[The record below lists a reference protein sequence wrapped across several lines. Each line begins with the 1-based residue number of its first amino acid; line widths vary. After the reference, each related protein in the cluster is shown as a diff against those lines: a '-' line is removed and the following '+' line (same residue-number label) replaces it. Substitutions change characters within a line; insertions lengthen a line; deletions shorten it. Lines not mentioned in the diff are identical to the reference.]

1 MKKRIV
7 AAIMAAVTAF
17 SMPLSASAAWK
28 KDVSGSWKW
37 LEGSTT
43 QTGWKWISGK
53 WYSFDSQGIMTTG
66 WLKEGNTWYY
76 LEQNG
81 AMKTGWLFYNGTWY
95 YLRSNGAMATGW
107 QKIDGVWYYFKEWGG
122 MATGWVTVNGK
133 RYFLA
138 SSGAMQTGIIE
149 VDGNVYY
156 FGEDGA
162 SVTGK
167 VRLNGKTYTFAETG
181 EAAGWRKPQPDKAF
195 DSAGKAA
202 EITVSGG
209 YSGGGSTGGGG
220 SSSGGSSGGTG
231 GGTGGGS
238 ESGDKAEIRVDNGYW
253 EDTEEGLKFNL
264 NDGYYML
271 YDFGIQSLRDGVFKL
286 DSVRIES
293 LSVRNIFGA
302 PSDIRGEIR
311 YFPEGVELLSSNRK
325 SMKIQSASLDDT
337 TGILTLQ
344 FMDLDVTCV
353 VQLKIAADRKS
364 VTLVGVSSKDM
375 SSVRV
380 GMTNLPNT
388 TRTVKNEQEIRD
400 ALADKSVTKLV
411 VWGCAS
417 LGNAG
422 LIKLDAPLVI
432 DRDIEFSDFGSSD
445 LKVAITSSEN
455 WKDENSALFKIENG
469 ATVTLKNFDF
479 YKVYNGN
486 VSSLSPTSCI
496 EVNNS
501 SLRCEGVEFH
511 FDEEQTSPETLI
523 IADNSLI
530 ELSKATLY
538 SRKNG
543 IRLDS
548 KAESSS
554 SLKIVDTKFD
564 VKGKLI
570 VSNSANTTVV
580 LPGNFVEFTNAEGQ
594 REWTDD
600 ASKIPA
606 AE

>member
-81 AMKTGWLFYNGTWY
+81 AMETGWLFYNGTWY

-181 EAAGWRKPQPDKAF
+181 EAAGWRKPQPDRAF

-209 YSGGGSTGGGG
+209 YSGGGSAGGGG

-238 ESGDKAEIRVDNGYW
+238 ESGDKADIYVDNGYW
-253 EDTEEGLKFNL
+253 EDTEEGLKVSANE
-264 NDGYYML
+264 GYYML
-271 YDFGIQSLRDGVFKL
+271 HDFDVQCGLSDTFYFDSIKL
-286 DSVRIES
+286 NWLQLD
-293 LSVRNIFGA
+293 NIFSD
-302 PSDIRGEIR
+302 PSEVTGQIR
-311 YFPEGVELLSSNRK
+311 YFPEGLEASSSN
-325 SMKIQSASLDDT
+325 MKYAPLYSASADKE
-337 TGILTLQ
+337 TGILTLT
-344 FMDLDVTCV
+344 FMDLDITCTMR
-353 VQLKIAADRKS
+353 LKLAEDHKS
-364 VTLVGVSSKDM
+364 VTILGLSSKTMGRVGVW
-375 SSVRV
+375 VR
-380 GMTNLPNT
+380 MTTLSDT
-388 TRTVKNEQEIRD
+388 TRTVANEQDVRE
-400 ALADKSVTKLV
+400 ALVDETVTNLV
-411 VWGCAS
+411 VWNTNS
-417 LGNAG
+417 IVFENP
-422 LIKLDAPLVI
+422 LII
-432 DRDIEFSDFGSSD
+432 DRDIEISGLSNKRVGWTLSKDWTAEGTP
-445 LKVAITSSEN
+445 AIT
-455 WKDENSALFKIENG
+455 ITNG
-469 ATVTLKNFDF
+469 AKVTFKNVAFGRE
-479 YKVYNGN
+479 YNRSGMTTI
-486 VSSLSPTSCI
+486 PAYF
-496 EVNNS
+496 EVTDS
-501 SLRCEGVEFH
+501 TLRCENGGIGGGNI
-511 FDEEQTSPETLI
+511 DALI
-523 IADNSLI
+523 TGENAKI
-530 ELSKATLY
+530 ELEKMSLSGAET
-538 SRKNG
+538 G

-554 SLKIVDTKFD
+554 SLKIVDTTFD
-564 VKGKLI
+564 VDGKLI

>member
-17 SMPLSASAAWK
+17 SMPMSASAAWK

-37 LEGSTT
+37 LEGNTA

-81 AMKTGWLFYNGTWY
+81 AMKTGWLFYNGAWY

-149 VDGNVYY
+149 IDGSVYY

-162 SVTGK
+162 AVTGK
-167 VRLNGKTYTFAETG
+167 VRLDGKTYTFAETG

-195 DSAGKAA
+195 DSAGNAA
-202 EITVSGG
+202 KITVAGG
-209 YSGGGSTGGGG
+209 YSGGGSAGGGG
-220 SSSGGSSGGTG
+220 SSGGSSGSSS

-238 ESGDKAEIRVDNGYW
+238 ESGNKAEINVENGYW
-253 EDTEEGLKFNL
+253 EDTEEGVKFSI
-264 NDGYYML
+264 NDGYYIL
-271 YDFGIQSLRDGVFKL
+271 YDFSIVAKFNSAFEL
-286 DSVRIES
+286 DSVKIES
-293 LSVRNIFGA
+293 LYLSNIFSD
-302 PSDIRGEIR
+302 PSSIQGDMD
-311 YFPEGVELLSSNRK
+311 YYPEGKDFSSTNRK
-325 SMKIQSASLDDT
+325 TMKIHSASLDEK
-337 TGILTLQ
+337 TGILTLK
-344 FMDLDVTCV
+344 FMDLDVTCIA
-353 VQLKIAADRKS
+353 QLKISNDRKS
-364 VTLVGVSSKDM
+364 VTLLGVSSKEFCP
-375 SSVRV
+375 VRV
-380 GMTNLPNT
+380 EMMNLSND
-388 TRTVKNEQEIRD
+388 TRTVSNEQEIRD

-432 DRDIEFSDFGSSD
+432 DRDIEFSDFGSFD
-445 LKVAITSSEN
+445 LKVEITSSEN
-455 WKDENSALFKIENG
+455 WKDKNSALFKIENG

-554 SLKIVDTKFD
+554 SLKIVDSKFD
-564 VKGKLI
+564 VDGKLI

>member
-1 MKKRIV
+1 MHEEENCSSNYGSCDS
-7 AAIMAAVTAF
+7 F

-149 VDGNVYY
+149 IDGSVYY

-202 EITVSGG
+202 EITLSGG
-209 YSGGGSTGGGG
+209 YSGGGSAGSGG

-231 GGTGGGS
+231 GGS
-238 ESGDKAEIRVDNGYW
+238 ESGDKTKIRVENGYW
-253 EDTEEGLKFNL
+253 EDTEEGLKFSL

-271 YDFGIQSLRDGVFKL
+271 YDLNIRIIGLKF
-286 DSVRIES
+286 DSVEIDS
-293 LSVRNIFGA
+293 LSVQHIFGD
-302 PSDIRGEIR
+302 PSNISGEIQC
-311 YFPEGVELLSSNRK
+311 YPEGSKLIKTVKLF
-325 SMKIQSASLDDT
+325 SASLDEA
-337 TGILTLQ
+337 GALVLR
-344 FMDLDVTCV
+344 FMDLDIDCTLRLRC
-353 VQLKIAADRKS
+353 AEDHKS
-364 VTLVGVSSKDM
+364 VTLLGISSEGLYGAGMIEGVEWTYLSD
-375 SSVRV
+375 
-380 GMTNLPNT
+380 T
-388 TRTVKNEQEIRD
+388 TRTVASEQEIRE
-400 ALADKSVTKLV
+400 ALADETVTNIVMWDTVANTFMDIIDLKT
-411 VWGCAS
+411 
-417 LGNAG
+417 
-422 LIKLDAPLVI
+422 PLTI
-432 DRDIEFSDFGSSD
+432 DRDVEFSTIMGKYGFPRKAAWVVSKDCNMEGTPVITITNGAKVTFRDISFAEDFRLNSIGLPTFFEVVDSELCCENGKIGDSD
-445 LKVAITSSEN
+445 LIVT
-455 WKDENSALFKIENG
+455 NG
-469 ATVTLKNFDF
+469 MMKSVD
-479 YKVYNGN
+479 
-486 VSSLSPTSCI
+486 
-496 EVNNS
+496 
-501 SLRCEGVEFH
+501 
-511 FDEEQTSPETLI
+511 TLI
-523 IADNSLI
+523 IGENAKI
-530 ELSKATLY
+530 VLSKMTL
-538 SRKNG
+538 SNEKAG
-543 IRLDS
+543 IQLDS
-548 KAESSS
+548 RTERGS
-554 SLKIVDTKFD
+554 SLKVIDPTFK